1 MYRLKFFGKL
11 LMLATIAVLVF
22 ACSMFA
28 MGNTVAYAEE
38 VSAEVSDEETSEEG
52 ANGAESL
59 VNGFL
64 DQLKEKYGEDYL
76 TYYNAI
82 LEEWGSVEAYL
93 LSLADSEHIPD
104 VAADG
109 WKSFV
114 SWLGEY
120 SPIWGSALA
129 VVGVIIVILFGKK
142 ALTKV
147 KQFVEAAMDKFRT
160 IFASTNKQ
168 YRVMKAQND
177 ALLALLGEN
186 PKYEEK
192 RKALAEA
199 NEEIEKD
206 DV

>member
-1 MYRLKFFGKL
+1 MYRLKFLGKL

-28 MGNTVAYAEE
+28 MGNTLAYAEE
-38 VSAEVSDEETSEEG
+38 IGAEASDEETSEEG
-52 ANGAESL
+52 ANGVENF

-93 LSLADSEHIPD
+93 LSFADDSEHISD

-129 VVGVIIVILFGKK
+129 VFGDIIVILFGKK
-142 ALTKV
+142 ALPKV
-147 KQFVEAAMDKFRT
+147 TQFVEAAMDKFKT

-168 YRVMKAQND
+168 YRVMK
-177 ALLALLGEN
+177 
-186 PKYEEK
+186 
-192 RKALAEA
+192 
-199 NEEIEKD
+199 
-206 DV
+206 